1 MKQLFSLSKSQKQ
14 IHTSIPKK
22 NSSLQV
28 SSSSFLSLSKI
39 TNKVLNFA
47 KNSKN
52 TVIASF
58 VGCFMILTLLNL
70 NQISAQAASVTMWK
84 GQTADFIM
92 EYSNIGDSTA
102 DSALL
107 TVKIGDKLVVDTASF
122 TDQYG
127 DGRAFCIN
135 PTVFTTDKT
144 IVGNWGSFIQYRPRS
159 AESTDLTTCKGEK
172 TPGVADLG
180 IGTNGTAKKGYI
192 RFKATLKADITDPI
206 GTVLSPDTNQGVSS
220 IIFADTT
227 NTRINGTITQDQ
239 ITIVAKPMPSS
250 SSIVSSSMMSSS
262 SVSLA
267 PTRTNLAK
275 PNSSATTGGD
285 FDSNKAQLIYTSMTF
300 DPNPGNIKKQIKI
313 TTSGLLDSGTSETL
327 QNTTCETT
335 LKGKNYQQ
343 AATGNVNNGICEI
356 TITGTLA
363 PAEVGTFQ
371 AVTRVR
377 GPNGDLF
384 TKPENVNF
392 INPNP
397 TIVTIRT
404 GGISEI
410 ITISTIAGLFG
421 IIITY
426 NLSRKQKLRY

>member
-1 MKQLFSLSKSQKQ
+1 MKQFFSLPKFQKQ
-14 IHTSIPKK
+14 FLNALNLKK
-22 NSSLQV
+22 KSSLQD
-28 SSSSFLSLSKI
+28 SSSSFLSLNKI

-58 VGCFMILTLLNL
+58 AGSFMILTLLNL

-84 GQTADFIM
+84 GQSADFIM

-127 DGRAFCIN
+127 DGRVFCIN

-180 IGTNGTAKKGYI
+180 IGTSGTAKKGYI
-192 RFKATLKADITDPI
+192 RFKATLKADIVDPI

-227 NTRINGTITQDQ
+227 NTRIKGTLTQDE
-239 ITIVAKPMPSS
+239 ITIVAKPVPSS
-250 SSIVSSSMMSSS
+250 SSISSSVMSSS

-267 PTRTNLAK
+267 PARTNLAK
-275 PNSSATTGGD
+275 PNTSATTGGD
-285 FDSNKAQLIYTSMTF
+285 FDGNKAQLIYTSMTF

-343 AATGNVNNGICEI
+343 AATGNVNNGICEV

-363 PAEVGTFQ
+363 PSEVGTFQ
-371 AVTRVR
+371 AVTRVL

-410 ITISTIAGLFG
+410 ITIITITGLFG
-421 IIITY
+421 IAIAY